1 MAGEPGEGRREPL
14 FPSEHVVSNQ
24 GQRKARRLFI
34 PSLLLQVTAANQ
46 DFQGELVCLQI
57 LEKGRH
63 RAELALAEE
72 PEAGTLKFNGA
83 V

>member
-1 MAGEPGEGRREPL
+1 MAGEPGEGHREPL
-14 FPSEHVVSNQ
+14 FPPEHMVSNQ
-24 GQRKARRLFI
+24 GQRKARRLSI
-34 PSLLLQVTAANQ
+34 PSLLLLVTAANQ

-63 RAELALAEE
+63 TAELALAEG
-72 PEAGTLKFNGA
+72 PETGTLKLNGA